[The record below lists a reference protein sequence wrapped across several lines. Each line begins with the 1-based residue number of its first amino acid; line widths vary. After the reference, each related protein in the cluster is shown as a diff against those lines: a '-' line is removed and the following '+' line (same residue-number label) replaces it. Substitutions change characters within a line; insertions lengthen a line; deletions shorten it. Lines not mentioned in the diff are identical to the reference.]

1 MVYLAESALA
11 ADVAIVHSPSS
22 QLRVQKADDQL
33 CLCGTVSLQDLLAFI
48 QDLIHLV
55 LLGFNEQDAS
65 ALSEV
70 LLGMESEEVESRMD
84 VGDSR
89 LLLRKLYTDNMFQ
102 MLGNFSSEMF
112 GFLIGLADGNPVVG
126 ITRDGVYTIGN
137 SHTPLHSLTFP
148 AETLLAKGV
157 QNSQSHITQ

>member
-11 ADVAIVHSPSS
+11 ADVAIVYSPSS
-22 QLRVQKADDQL
+22 QLRIQKADDQL
-33 CLCGTVSLQDLLAFI
+33 CLCGTVSFQDLLASI
-48 QDLIHLV
+48 QDLAYLV

-70 LLGMESEEVESRMD
+70 LFDMEPEEVESLMD

-112 GFLIGLADGNPVVG
+112 GFLTGLAGGNPVVG
-126 ITRDGVYTIGN
+126 IMRDRAYAIGN
-137 SHTPLHSLTFP
+137 SQTPLHSLTFP
-148 AETLLAKGV
+148 AETLLAEGV
-157 QNSQSHITQ
+157 QSGQSHVAQ